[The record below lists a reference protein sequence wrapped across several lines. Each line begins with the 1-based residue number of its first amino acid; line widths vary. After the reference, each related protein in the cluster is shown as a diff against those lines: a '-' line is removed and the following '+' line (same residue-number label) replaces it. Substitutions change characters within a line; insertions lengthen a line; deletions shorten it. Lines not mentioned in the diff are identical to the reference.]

1 MTIQLPVLL
10 WTVICFVLLMVIL
23 NRFLFRPMLA
33 FMDRREERIRTAA
46 DTLRKREE
54 ARREAGEALTR
65 FREEEAER
73 TKRLSAQSVAR
84 AESDASALL
93 ADAVGE
99 QKRQIESCRESLARE
114 AEEIGSAANEKAE
127 ELAKAYLSALMGG

>member
-23 NRFLFRPMLA
+23 NRLLFRPLLA
-33 FMDRREERIRTAA
+33 FMDRREERIRSAA
-46 DTLRKREE
+46 ETLRKREE
-54 ARREAGEALTR
+54 ARRDAEEQLAR

-73 TKRLSAQSVAR
+73 IKRLSAESVAQ

-93 ADAVGE
+93 SDAVAE
-99 QKRQIESCRESLARE
+99 QKRQIESCREALTRE